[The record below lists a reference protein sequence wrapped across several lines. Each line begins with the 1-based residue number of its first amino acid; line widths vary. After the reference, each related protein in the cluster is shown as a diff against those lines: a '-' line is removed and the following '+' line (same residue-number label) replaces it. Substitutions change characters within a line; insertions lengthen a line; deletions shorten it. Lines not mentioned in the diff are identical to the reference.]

1 MASIFLSY
9 AKEDQPKVQE
19 VYRAL
24 RAAGLSPWMD
34 KPPAP
39 YQLEGI
45 RPGEDWDSAIRG
57 AIKEAQLVLAFFSK
71 TSVEKQGYVQREYRL
86 ALSSTMNKPAGTIS
100 FVPVLLEECAPP
112 DVRVDTISLNQFQWY
127 ALYEDGLDN
136 LVQSLLITM
145 SSRTPAAS
153 TSKDFDA
160 VTTANTAALLAYDY
174 RYKVDAMA
182 QKIDALED
190 RLRSADAQMMV
201 EAVGRDLH
209 SSRDYKLDRFGR

>member
-9 AKEDQPKVQE
+9 AKEDRSKVQE

-24 RAAGLSPWMD
+24 RVAGIGPWMD

-45 RPGEDWDSAIRG
+45 QPGEDWDSAIRR

-71 TSVEKQGYVQREYRL
+71 TSIEKQGYVQREYRL
-86 ALSSTMNKPAGTIS
+86 ALSSTMDKPVGTIS

-112 DVRVDTISLNQFQWY
+112 DIRVDTISLSQFQWY

-145 SSRTPAAS
+145 GSRTLAAT
-153 TSKDFDA
+153 TSKDFEA
-160 VTTANTAALLAYDY
+160 VTTTNSAVLIAYDY
-174 RYKVDAMA
+174 QYKVNALVRR
-182 QKIDALED
+182 IDQLEYTLKTANREDSALP
-190 RLRSADAQMMV
+190 RPQ
-201 EAVGRDLH
+201 
-209 SSRDYKLDRFGR
+209 FP